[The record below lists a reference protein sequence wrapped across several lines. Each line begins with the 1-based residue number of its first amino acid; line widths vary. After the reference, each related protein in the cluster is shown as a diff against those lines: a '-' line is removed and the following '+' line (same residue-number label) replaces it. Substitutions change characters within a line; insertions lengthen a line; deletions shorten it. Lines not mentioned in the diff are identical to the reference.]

1 MAPSPHIVFILMGA
15 SNLAR
20 GYSMLTRHIS
30 SCFGKNNTEFLN
42 ALGPGRGF
50 CTRGGM
56 FNFTYP
62 PIQDCPI
69 LEAANKKSCDR
80 QVVLITDIGND
91 LMYGVSADTLIESL
105 DGLIDRALQCDA
117 EIFLTSIHVNL
128 KKDVSQTTFFILKFF
143 FYPGSSITYKKTDL
157 FIIKVNSYLK
167 EKAGQNQRVHLISG
181 MESFAGA
188 DKIHYSLLK
197 THSAWQKI
205 ANEICQVLKTPIK
218 KKLRFTD
225 AITSMLKNIYRLI
238 FCDMFRF
245 KKKGREYY

>member
-1 MAPSPHIVFILMGA
+1 MTPSSHTLFLLMGA

-30 SCFGKNNTEFLN
+30 SCFGKDKTEFLN

-50 CTRGGM
+50 CARGGM

-62 PIQDCPI
+62 PIQDCRI
-69 LEAANKKSCDR
+69 LEVAEKKPCDTR
-80 QVVLITDIGND
+80 AVLITDIGND

-105 DGLIDRALQCDA
+105 DQLIDRALHWDA

-128 KKDVSQTTFFILKFF
+128 KKDVSQTTFFILKSF
-143 FYPGSSITYKKTDL
+143 FYPGSSITYEETDL
-157 FIIKVNSYLK
+157 FIIKVNSYLE
-167 EKAGQNQRVHLISG
+167 EKAGQNERVHLISG

-188 DKIHYSLLK
+188 DKIHYSLLQ
-197 THSAWQKI
+197 THSAWEKI
-205 ANEICQVLKTPIK
+205 ADEICQVLKAPVHRKMRLADGVASIFAN
-218 KKLRFTD
+218 L
-225 AITSMLKNIYRLI
+225 NRLI

-245 KKKGREYY
+245 KKKGREYF

>member
-1 MAPSPHIVFILMGA
+1 MAPSPHILFLLMGA

-50 CTRGGM
+50 CARGGM
-56 FNFTYP
+56 FNFSYP
-62 PIQDCPI
+62 PIQDCRI
-69 LEAANKKSCDR
+69 LEAGNKKSCDTR
-80 QVVLITDIGND
+80 AVLITDIGND
-91 LMYGVSADTLIESL
+91 LMYGVPADTLIESL

-117 EIFLTSIHVNL
+117 EIFITSIHVNL

-143 FYPGSSITYKKTDL
+143 FYPRSSITYKKTDL

-167 EKAGQNQRVHLISG
+167 EKSGQNQRIHLISG

-188 DKIHYSLLK
+188 DKIHYSLFK
-197 THSAWQKI
+197 THTAWEKI
-205 ANEICQVLKTPIK
+205 ANEICLVLKAPIK
-218 KKLRFTD
+218 KKARLTD
-225 AITSMLKNIYRLI
+225 GFVSILKNIYRLI
-238 FCDMFRF
+238 FFDMFRC
-245 KKKGREYY
+245 KKKGREYF